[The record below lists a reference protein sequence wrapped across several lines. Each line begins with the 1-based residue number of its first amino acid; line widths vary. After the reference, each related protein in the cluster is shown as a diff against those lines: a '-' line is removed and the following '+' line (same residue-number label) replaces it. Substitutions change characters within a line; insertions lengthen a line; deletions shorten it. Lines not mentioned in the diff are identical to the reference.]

1 MYCAC
6 EPASA
11 YRCTDGLVP
20 PRMRAGHFCYCFSR
34 LRSQADVPYS
44 LRVCTTIFP
53 SRLAL
58 YYTTQPLSLT
68 RVSLH
73 PHTYSTLPWRSWL
86 SVSPLFSFPVPVS
99 WFWFYLSA
107 FVAAYVIH
115 QTFIH
120 THLSL
125 SLIFSRT
132 YLTRSADLT
141 SFTLIAFVCF
151 SPCIFSRSLYRL
163 TNGHL
168 ARRPSP
174 TAGFV
179 SSSSAS
185 TSHSPELFAWTSV
198 YHHHPALSYLCTCRT
213 LSARLRATTAPASIT
228 LKSTQH
234 RNTH

>member
-1 MYCAC
+1 MC
-6 EPASA
+6 
-11 YRCTDGLVP
+11 
-20 PRMRAGHFCYCFSR
+20 AGHFCFCFSC
-34 LRSQADVPYS
+34 LRSQADVPS
-44 LRVCTTIFP
+44 LFRVCTTNFP

-58 YYTTQPLSLT
+58 YYTTHTTVSHLRLSSST
-68 RVSLH
+68 HILH
-73 PHTYSTLPWRSWL
+73 
-86 SVSPLFSFPVPVS
+86 SPLAFLVISFSLLFFSFPIPVS

-125 SLIFSRT
+125 SHILSYILDSVCGFIVLYAHCICLLFSLHFFRGLCT
-132 YLTRSADLT
+132 
-141 SFTLIAFVCF
+141 VW
-151 SPCIFSRSLYRL
+151 P
-163 TNGHL
+163 GHL
-168 ARRPSP
+168 TRRPSP

-179 SSSSAS
+179 SPSSAS

-213 LSARLRATTAPASIT
+213 LPARLRATSAPASIA

-234 RNTH
+234 